1 LNLIEDER
9 VVLLKTFGKPK
20 ELNLDVHLFEHAL
33 INVLTNA
40 LKYSKGRPDPI
51 VELDYT
57 AQSGVEIRVKD
68 FGVGIPENE
77 IDKVFESF
85 YRASNVE
92 EISGTGLGM
101 AIVKQYVMLN
111 NGTVQ
116 IHSELGKGTTV
127 IIKF

>member
-1 LNLIEDER
+1 
-9 VVLLKTFGKPK
+9 
-20 ELNLDVHLFEHAL
+20 
-33 INVLTNA
+33 
-40 LKYSKGRPDPI
+40 
-51 VELDYT
+51 
-57 AQSGVEIRVKD
+57 
-68 FGVGIPENE
+68 VGIPENE